1 MPANSNRFNR
11 YFLLLLLQFAF
22 GSAVNA
28 QLPGLDDSQ
37 LRWLGERVY
46 ASECNSRPACLTA
59 WNQGEDFPSLGI
71 GHFIWYPRGSNGPFE
86 ETFPDLLRYLLSQ
99 GVALPPWL
107 VASID
112 SGAPWADRDAFYRE
126 IDEPKMGQLRRL
138 LMDSRH
144 HQARFIA
151 GRLESN
157 FSELI
162 AAAPAARRA
171 ELQRRIADLAASHP
185 PLGLYALIDYVHFK
199 GTGLS
204 AAERY
209 AGEGWGLLQALLAMP
224 ATGNAS
230 LEGFVEAAGEVL
242 RRRVRNAPP
251 ARDEGRWLQ
260 GWLNRLQGYLPP
272 AP

>member
-22 GSAVNA
+22 GSAGHA
-28 QLPGLDDSQ
+28 QLPRLDDSQ
-37 LRWLGERVY
+37 LEWLGERVY

-71 GHFIWYPRGSNGPFE
+71 GHFIWYPRGSAGPFE
-86 ETFPDLLRYLLSQ
+86 ETFPDLLRYLLAQ
-99 GVALPPWL
+99 GVALPDWL
-107 VASID
+107 LTALD
-112 SGAPWADRDAFYRE
+112 TGAPWANREAFYRE
-126 IDEPKMGQLRRL
+126 IDAPKMGQLRLL

-151 GRLESN
+151 DRLASS
-157 FSELI
+157 FADLV
-162 AAAPAARRA
+162 AAAPATRR
-171 ELQRRIADLAASHP
+171 EQLERRLTELAASRP
-185 PLGLYALIDYVHFK
+185 PLGLYALIDYGHFK

-204 AAERY
+204 PDERY
-209 AGEGWGLLQALLAMP
+209 AGEGWGLLQVLLAMP
-224 ATGNAS
+224 AGDAS
-230 LEGFVEAAGEVL
+230 LEGFVAAAGEVL

-251 ARDEGRWLQ
+251 ARNESRWLQ

-272 AP
+272 SP